1 MAIGVGPAGAAVVA
15 GDGVVV
21 EAADFLAVVEEVA
34 EGAREVDGDS
44 ARLKMNEFLT
54 EKEEHALVRE
64 IRAVEARSS
73 AELRV
78 VVTTKLVFHP
88 MRYAWKLFNRLG
100 MHRTNDRNGALILVI
115 PLGHRFAVIG
125 DSAWA
130 EVVGPAY
137 WEELSNAMSRH
148 LRAGRRYDA
157 LAYGIRSLG
166 ATMAGAWPATGE
178 NPNELPNEIVYE

>member
-1 MAIGVGPAGAAVVA
+1 MAA
-15 GDGVVV
+15 
-21 EAADFLAVVEEVA
+21 EVQV
-34 EGAREVDGDS
+34 VDGDFKEP
-44 ARLKMNEFLT
+44 KMNEFLT

-64 IRAVEARSS
+64 IRAVEAKSS

-78 VVTTKLVFHP
+78 LITTKLVFRP
-88 MRYAWKLFNRLG
+88 MRYAWKLFDRLG

-115 PLGHRFAVIG
+115 PMGHRFAVIG
-125 DSAWA
+125 DSVWS

-148 LRAGRRYDA
+148 LRAGRRYEA

-166 ATMAGAWPATGE
+166 ATMAGAWPATDE

>member
-1 MAIGVGPAGAAVVA
+1 VVA
-15 GDGVVV
+15 EEDFPAV
-21 EAADFLAVVEEVA
+21 EEEVA
-34 EGAREVDGDS
+34 EAAQVVDGNS
-44 ARLKMNEFLT
+44 AKPNMNEFLT
-54 EKEEHALVRE
+54 EKEEQALVRE

-78 VVTTKLVFHP
+78 VITTKLVFRP
-88 MRYAWKLFNRLG
+88 MRHGWKLFDRLG

-115 PLGHRFAVIG
+115 PMGHRFAVIG
-125 DSAWA
+125 DNAWA

-148 LRAGRRYDA
+148 LRAGRRYEA
-157 LAYGIRSLG
+157 LAYGIRTLG
-166 ATMAGAWPATGE
+166 ATMAGAWPANGE

>member
-1 MAIGVGPAGAAVVA
+1 MAAEAEAEAGVA
-15 GDGVVV
+15 GEDFPAV
-21 EAADFLAVVEEVA
+21 EEEVA
-34 EGAREVDGDS
+34 EEAQVVDGNS
-44 ARLKMNEFLT
+44 ARLNMNEFLT

-64 IRAVEARSS
+64 IRAVEAKSS

-78 VVTTKLVFHP
+78 VITTKLVFRP
-88 MRYAWKLFNRLG
+88 MRYAWKLFDRLG

-115 PLGHRFAVIG
+115 PMGHRFAVIG
-125 DSAWA
+125 DGAWS

-148 LRAGRRYDA
+148 LRAGRRYEA

-166 ATMAGAWPATGE
+166 ATMAGAWPANGE

>member
-1 MAIGVGPAGAAVVA
+1 
-15 GDGVVV
+15 V
-21 EAADFLAVVEEVA
+21 EEEVA
-34 EGAREVDGDS
+34 EVAQVVDGNS
-44 ARLKMNEFLT
+44 AKPNMSEFLT
-54 EKEEHALVRE
+54 KKEEHALARE

-78 VVTTKLVFHP
+78 VITTKLVFRP
-88 MRYAWKLFNRLG
+88 MRHCWKLFDRLG
-100 MHRTNDRNGALILVI
+100 MHRTSDRNGALILVI
-115 PLGHRFAVIG
+115 PMGHRFAVIG

-148 LRAGRRYDA
+148 LRAGRRYEA

-166 ATMAGAWPATGE
+166 ATMAGAWPSTCE

>member
-1 MAIGVGPAGAAVVA
+1 
-15 GDGVVV
+15 VV
-21 EAADFLAVVEEVA
+21 EAADFLAVEEGVA
-34 EGAREVDGDS
+34 EGAQVVDGNS

-78 VVTTKLVFHP
+78 VITTKLVFRP

-137 WEELSNAMSRH
+137 WEELSNAMARH
-148 LRAGRRYDA
+148 LRAGRRYEA

>member
-1 MAIGVGPAGAAVVA
+1 MA
-15 GDGVVV
+15 V
-21 EAADFLAVVEEVA
+21 EAQVVGGDLAKA
-34 EGAREVDGDS
+34 
-44 ARLKMNEFLT
+44 KMNEFLT
-54 EKEEHALVRE
+54 EKEQYALVRE

-78 VVTTKLVFHP
+78 VITSKLVFRP
-88 MRYAWKLFNRLG
+88 LRYAWKLFDRLG
-100 MHRTNDRNGALILVI
+100 MHRTNDRNGALIVVI

-125 DSAWA
+125 DNAWA

-148 LRAGRRYDA
+148 LRAGRRYEA

-178 NPNELPNEIVYE
+178 NPNELPNEIVYD